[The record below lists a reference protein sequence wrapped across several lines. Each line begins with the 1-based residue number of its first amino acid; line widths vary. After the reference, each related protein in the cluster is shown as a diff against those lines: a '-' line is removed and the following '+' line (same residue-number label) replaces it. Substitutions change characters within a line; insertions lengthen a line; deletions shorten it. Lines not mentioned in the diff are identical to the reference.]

1 MPETINLY
9 ENRRMLHVLE
19 QLPEAPTFLR
29 NTFFRHTLLHN
40 TDTIDIDIVKQGRRV
55 IPYVRPVQE
64 GVVMERGGFET
75 RSYKMPYI
83 RVKRASEA
91 DKYMTRLAGDTVYGY
106 HTPAQ
111 RAAQEFNDDLAELSA
126 NLDAEEERQAAEA
139 IFTGKVTIRNE
150 KGVAIHSVDFGLTN
164 IEVLQTTDQ
173 FNHSSQNFSSILQ
186 FLRNKRRTITKT
198 GAPAPTHMIAAPDVA
213 DVLIE
218 KLNPPNQQS
227 HISSIRVD
235 RGQVDITNLPDGV
248 TYIGFFKELG
258 FDIYSYDGTYLDL
271 DDTVKDYAPPGML
284 AMLSV
289 NARYDRNY
297 AAIKNFHGQFA
308 AVPRF
313 PHTWIENDGR
323 ARFIQLESAPLYSLH
338 QVDSVAIV
346 KVM

>member
-1 MPETINLY
+1 MYLTDSPRE
-9 ENRRMLHVLE
+9 
-19 QLPEAPTFLR
+19 FLKCQ
-29 NTFFRHTLLHN
+29 
-40 TDTIDIDIVKQGRRV
+40 IKSW
-55 IPYVRPVQE
+55 
-64 GVVMERGGFET
+64 
-75 RSYKMPYI
+75 RS
-83 RVKRASEA
+83 
-91 DKYMTRLAGDTVYGY
+91 
-106 HTPAQ
+106 H
-111 RAAQEFNDDLAELSA
+111 
-126 NLDAEEERQAAEA
+126 QAAEA

-218 KLNPPNQQS
+218 KFNPPNQQS

-235 RGQVDITNLPDGV
+235 RGQVDITNLPNGV
-248 TYIGFFKELG
+248 TYVGFFKELG

-271 DDTVKDYAPPGML
+271 DGTVKSYAPAGTI
-284 AMLSV
+284 AMLSK

-297 AAIKNFHGQFA
+297 GAIKNFHGQFA

-313 PHTWIENDGR
+313 PHTWVENDGR
-323 ARFIQLESAPLYSLH
+323 ARFLQLESAPLYALH
-338 QVDSVAIV
+338 QVDSVAIC
-346 KVM
+346 KVL